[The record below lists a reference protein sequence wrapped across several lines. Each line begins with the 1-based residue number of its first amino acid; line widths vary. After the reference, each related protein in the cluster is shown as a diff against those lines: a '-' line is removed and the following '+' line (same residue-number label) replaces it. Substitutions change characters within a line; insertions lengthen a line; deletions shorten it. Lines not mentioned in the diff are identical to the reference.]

1 MMRNYLKVLILPVL
15 LLSSCNNGSEPV
27 YTDTIA
33 TNFRAINEEYDPQR
47 LTPKFYETYL
57 GADISNIGFPSSNMW
72 DDSAYIIYR
81 IYADKE
87 ETKLVKAS
95 QLKKYDGS
103 FHGLFAVG
111 KYYDLG
117 TTQKENCV
125 DHLTEYDGE
134 YTNCLGDKMIIENG
148 KIRGTYSEYSFSTTE
163 IRTLSPGHYDFE
175 IVTITIDGHE
185 YDANDL
191 SKGEAS
197 GFNPCNIRVYQ
208 DEKHLWKAKQD
219 LTKFGFCFSMLDIC
233 LSDYFEDW
241 DKPLETFY
249 YTRNNDFSIDYD
261 L

>member
-1 MMRNYLKVLILPVL
+1 MIKTVKLLILCGAL
-15 LLSSCNNGSEPV
+15 TICSCGKSKEPV
-27 YTDTIA
+27 FTDTIA
-33 TNFRAINEEYDPQR
+33 TNFRAINQEYDPQK
-47 LTPKFYETYL
+47 LTPNYYQTYI
-57 GADISNIGFPSSNMW
+57 GDDISYLGFPSGHMW
-72 DDSAYIIYR
+72 DDSAYVISR
-81 IYADKE
+81 IYTDKE

-95 QLKKYDGS
+95 QLKNYDGS

-111 KYYDLG
+111 KYYYSDTMQL
-117 TTQKENCV
+117 ENCV
-125 DHLTEYDGE
+125 NHLTEYDGE

-163 IRTLSPGHYDFE
+163 IIALPPGYYDFE
-175 IVTITIDGHE
+175 TVTITIDGQD

-191 SKGEAS
+191 SEGEAS

-208 DEKHLWKAKQD
+208 NEKHQWKAKQD

-249 YTRNNDFSIDYD
+249 YMRNNDFSIDYD